1 MMVTAY
7 DRTRLFAT
15 MQTDHSRV
23 AGFLAAHWGN
33 ATFATPKPWNSVV
46 LAAQEHDRGWW
57 QWECRPT
64 LSDAG
69 GSLDYQN
76 DTLHHLG
83 ALRTTIYRSAI
94 EDVASIDPYAA
105 ILVLEHLTGLLDA
118 GHGAFSFRKD
128 VSDHPI
134 AKAFLTEQS
143 EVKRA
148 LIAKLRQSPEF
159 RASGGDTH
167 LDANSKL
174 VEICDAL
181 AQFLCNRYPL
191 DSTHRGKDPNRAF
204 AEIPAPVGPG
214 DPDVHLSLTVVDDH
228 RLALDPY
235 PFDTD
240 PLPVTYVARWLP
252 NRTYASR
259 QAYLDDFYR
268 AEPMAVRYMLQPAR
282 RHGGDAT

>member
-1 MMVTAY
+1 MMVTPY
-7 DRTRLFAT
+7 DATRLFTT

-33 ATFATPKPWNSVV
+33 AAFATPAPWNSVV

-69 GSLDYQN
+69 EPLDYQN

-94 EDVASIDPYAA
+94 ADVASIDPYAA
-105 ILVLEHLTGLLDA
+105 VLVLDHLTGLLDA

-128 VSDHPI
+128 VSDDPV
-134 AKAFLTEQS
+134 AKAFLDEQAAA
-143 EVKRA
+143 KRT
-148 LIAKLRQSPEF
+148 LIATLRRSPEF
-159 RASGGDTH
+159 RDHCTDAQ
-167 LDANSKL
+167 LDANCKV

-181 AQFLCNRYPL
+181 AQFLCNRHPL
-191 DSTHRGKDPNRAF
+191 DSTRRRGDPQRIF

-214 DPDVHLSLTVVDDH
+214 SPDVHLSLTAIDDR

-235 PFDTD
+235 PFDVD
-240 PLPVTYVARWLP
+240 PLDVNYVARWLP
-252 NRTYASR
+252 NRTYESR
-259 QAYLDDFYR
+259 QAYLEDFYR
-268 AEPMAVRYMLQPAR
+268 AGTVAVHYVLQRA
-282 RHGGDAT
+282 